1 MLWHCTPRWVPQ
13 PEYKWMFLL
22 LFPNIFCSWL
32 SLLEQQFLAAETGL
46 ISSRVDY
53 TLYGFLSHFFFLSL
67 SNDVLWIN
75 TPVGDV
81 LGRSS
86 AAVNAG
92 EIPPPTRPGIKLQK
106 QLLDIK
112 ILLKHQRFTNCEY
125 TTHARQEAF
134 KHSILSLRLHV
145 SSSPASYE
153 APLNFTNYALLSG
166 FQPQTTT

>member
-1 MLWHCTPRWVPQ
+1 MDVP
-13 PEYKWMFLL
+13 PTLSKHLL
-22 LFPNIFCSWL
+22 LMTEFAWTAIFRCWNRSYLLQGGLYVIWISL
-32 SLLEQQFLAAETGL
+32 SL
-46 ISSRVDY
+46 
-53 TLYGFLSHFFFLSL
+53 FFLSL

>member
-1 MLWHCTPRWVPQ
+1 MDVP
-13 PEYKWMFLL
+13 PTLSKHLL
-22 LFPNIFCSWL
+22 LMTEFAWTAISRCWNRSYLLQGGLYVIWISL
-32 SLLEQQFLAAETGL
+32 SL
-46 ISSRVDY
+46 
-53 TLYGFLSHFFFLSL
+53 FFLSL